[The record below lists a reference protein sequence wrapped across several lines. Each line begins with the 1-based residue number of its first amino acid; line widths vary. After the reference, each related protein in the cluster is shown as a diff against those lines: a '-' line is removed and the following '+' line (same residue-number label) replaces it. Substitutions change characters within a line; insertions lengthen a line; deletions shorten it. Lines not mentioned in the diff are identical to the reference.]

1 MANNPFISVIVTAYN
16 YRPYIVEALNSL
28 RTQELDKESFDV
40 IVVANFDQA
49 EISRY
54 LCTKWKFI
62 QSKNRWIG
70 PKVSEALKETSGYVV
85 VFLEDDDLFERT
97 KLKVIYD
104 IFKQNQN
111 LGFYRHK
118 VKIINEN
125 GKEANLPYNLYNSGK
140 IVIKKSRNIGKQYL
154 LTYTEAV
161 MRPCLPW
168 QSEEKF

>member
-1 MANNPFISVIVTAYN
+1 MRRWLKTLLFTRINTKAI
-16 YRPYIVEALNSL
+16 
-28 RTQELDKESFDV
+28 
-40 IVVANFDQA
+40 VANFDQA

-54 LCTKWKFI
+54 LCNKWKFI

-70 PKVSEALKETSGYVV
+70 PKVSEALKETSGDVV

-161 MRPCLPW
+161 MCPCLPW